1 MKTEEIAL
9 SRVSENEANPREISQ
24 ANFQKLVQSI
34 IVFPRMLTLRPIV
47 IDETFHA
54 LGGNMRLK
62 ALQHIVTMDEAGIQ
76 VKLDA
81 EQRLSDDEQSA
92 LMEYWQGWQQ
102 QPTVT
107 VVSASDLTEAQKQ
120 EFMIKDNLS
129 FGNWDFKFSI
139 ITSDAEK
146 ARVIERGVESPQAR
160 LEAIERIANA
170 GAGGATLRLRPF
182 IIGVSTPTYLD
193 LIKEAFN
200 RGATALSTEFFCL
213 ETRSP
218 TLRELLPTISKMAG
232 FDILAFY
239 KKYSVQSGYLRLNRK
254 VKEPF
259 FRNMKELCDQ
269 MGMRF
274 YVSDAHFKELCHNGS
289 CCGLPPTWNY
299 SRGQMCEA
307 LNICKRKGYVRW
319 SDIKL
324 DAENLLRARLEKAMN
339 LGTREKYSKYYTM
352 SAADY
357 MNWCW
362 NNPQAA
368 HSPYKMFEGAMVPAD
383 ERDSEGNIV
392 YKYNGAKF

>member
-34 IVFPRMLTLRPIV
+34 IVFPRMLTLRLIV
-47 IDETFHA
+47 VDETFHA

-62 ALQHIVTMDEAGIQ
+62 ALQHIVTMDEASIQ

-81 EQRLSDDEQSA
+81 EQRLSDEEQAA

-129 FGNWDFKFSI
+129 FGNWDFSDLANRWDSAQLQNWGMPVWNPAPAE
-139 ITSDAEK
+139 TS
-146 ARVIERGVESPQAR
+146 S
-160 LEAIERIANA
+160 
-170 GAGGATLRLRPF
+170 
-182 IIGVSTPTYLD
+182 ST
-193 LIKEAFN
+193 
-200 RGATALSTEFFCL
+200 
-213 ETRSP
+213 
-218 TLRELLPTISKMAG
+218 SK
-232 FDILAFY
+232 
-239 KKYSVQSGYLRLNRK
+239 
-254 VKEPF
+254 
-259 FRNMKELCDQ
+259 C
-269 MGMRF
+269 
-274 YVSDAHFKELCHNGS
+274 
-289 CCGLPPTWNY
+289 
-299 SRGQMCEA
+299 
-307 LNICKRKGYVRW
+307 KGYVRW

-324 DAENLLRARLEKAMN
+324 DAENLLRVRLEKAMN

-357 MNWCW
+357 MKWCW